1 MSLSLILASLWAIAA
16 TITALLPFRM
26 QFPPGILL
34 LIMAPFL
41 IGFIGFQH
49 GVIFAALG
57 FAAFVSMFRNPLI
70 FLARKALGL
79 RKPDVR
85 NPHDE
90 RAGTDRQ
97 PEDPAP

>member
-16 TITALLPFRM
+16 TVTALLPFRM
-26 QFPPGILL
+26 QFPPGIVLL
-34 LIMAPFL
+34 VMAPFL

-70 FLARKALGL
+70 FLTRKALGL
-79 RKPDVR
+79 RKPDER
-85 NPHDE
+85 NPHDDSLDQHE
-90 RAGTDRQ
+90 EPG
-97 PEDPAP
+97 P